1 MLAPSCNWNCVAVS
15 RALRRLV
22 VFAAVP
28 LAAMSQEAA
37 AKVKPHPLFTDGAV
51 LQQGMEIPVWG
62 TADAGEAITVKLAGQ
77 ERKTTAKDGKWM
89 VRFDKLSA
97 GGPHEITI
105 ECPHEKVTVKDVHL
119 GEVWVASGQ
128 SNMQWPMSASAD
140 PEKNIAGANNPFL
153 RLFTVPRLATDEPQS
168 DVDARW
174 AVCTPESAK
183 DFSAVA
189 YYFGRHLQHELGIAV
204 GVINTSYGGTPA
216 EAWTSRQKMLSL
228 DLLKPLVDQDDALIA
243 SFPEA
248 QQKYKDELAKWEQ
261 AVKDAEAAGQTKPA
275 KPPAPVGPG
284 NPHRPCGLYNA
295 MIHPLL
301 PYAFRGAIWYQGESN
316 AGRAWHYR
324 TLLPAMILS
333 WREAWG
339 QGEFPFYIVQLAPFM
354 KIVDQPGDSAWAEL
368 REAQLLTSLHVP
380 ESGLA
385 VITDVGN
392 ETDIHPKQKEP
403 VGVRLALW
411 ALAKDYGKAI
421 EYSGPLYHSQK
432 VDGDKVVLSFT
443 HVGDGLEARD
453 GALKGFAV
461 CGADGKFVNAE
472 AKIVDQTVVV
482 SSPAVKQPTAV
493 RYGWAN
499 YPLGNLWNKNGLPAS
514 PFRTDDFPLTTL
526 PKP

>member
-1 MLAPSCNWNCVAVS
+1 MPVSCPLPGRVLSLGVVRCVVVCTALQLALST
-15 RALRRLV
+15 
-22 VFAAVP
+22 
-28 LAAMSQEAA
+28 SQAA
-37 AKVKPHPLFTDGAV
+37 AKPKPHPLFSDGAV
-51 LQQGMEIPVWG
+51 VQQGMPIPVWG
-62 TADAGEAITVKLAGQ
+62 TADVGEAITVKIAGQ
-77 ERKTTAKDGKWM
+77 ERKTVAKDGKWM
-89 VRFDKLSA
+89 VRLEKMSA
-97 GGPHEITI
+97 GGPHELII
-105 ECPHEKVTVKDVHL
+105 ESPSDKVIVKDVHV

-140 PEKNIAGANNPFL
+140 PEKSIAGANNAFL
-153 RLFTVPRLATDEPQS
+153 RLFTVPRLATDEPQTE
-168 DVDARW
+168 VDARW
-174 AVCTPESAK
+174 AVCTPEAVK

-189 YYFGRHLQHELGIAV
+189 YYFGRHLQHELGVAV
-204 GVINTSYGGTPA
+204 GMINTSYGGTPA

-243 SFPEA
+243 GFPEA
-248 QQKYKDELAKWEQ
+248 QQKFKEELAKWEQ

-275 KPPAPVGPG
+275 KPQAPVGPG

-301 PYAFRGAIWYQGESN
+301 PYAIRGAIWYQGESN
-316 AGRAWHYR
+316 AGRAWAYR

-354 KIVDQPGDSAWAEL
+354 KIVDKPEDSAWAEL

-380 ESGLA
+380 KSGLA

-411 ALAKDYGKAI
+411 ALANQYGKAV
-421 EYSGPLYHSQK
+421 EFSGPLYQGQK
-432 VDGDKVVLSFT
+432 VEGDKVVLSFS
-443 HVGDGLEARD
+443 HVGEGLEARD
-453 GALKGFAV
+453 GALKGFAIS
-461 CGADGKFVNAE
+461 GADGKFVNAD
-472 AKIVDQTVVV
+472 AAIAGDTVVV

-514 PFRTDDFPLTTL
+514 PFRTDDFPATTL